1 MELSNEQLAQQLKKL
16 KLEQQFKQNMIDS
29 ILASDPELQSIRK
42 KIDVS
47 YMSKERAKQLT
58 EKQVRT
64 L

>member
-16 KLEQQFKQNMIDS
+16 KLEQQFKQNMIDN